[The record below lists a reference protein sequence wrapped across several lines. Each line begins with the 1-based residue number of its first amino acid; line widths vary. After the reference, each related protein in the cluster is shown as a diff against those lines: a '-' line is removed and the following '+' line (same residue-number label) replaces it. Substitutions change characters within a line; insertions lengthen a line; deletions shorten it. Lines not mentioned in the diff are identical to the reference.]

1 MHLRPRRTRRTARRL
16 AGGALWALILLACV
30 AGLPGGLPTASP
42 SPTTGLQSQA
52 GEATP
57 SAAELAAEEAAAHQA
72 MLAGRAAARNV
83 ASDRAA
89 ARRADKGPGVT
100 APALVIPVGTDAGIP
115 SMALRAYQR
124 ATAWAAGYDPGCH
137 LAWPVLAGIG
147 RIESDH
153 GLHFGGAARFGVN
166 GDTFPV
172 ILGPELNGNGIAA
185 IPDTDHG
192 RLDLDPVWD
201 RAVGPMQFLP
211 STWRGLGRDGN
222 GDGVASPDNFF
233 DAATSAA
240 AYLCLEGG
248 DLSQPGPLRQAVFA
262 YNHSQPYVDA
272 VLGWAAF
279 YGQHGLAAPNPPGT
293 GPGPGPGSSTTAP
306 GPGTAG
312 GTTTT
317 VAQTTTSLA
326 TTLGPTTT
334 TMATT
339 TTHRRHRHQTTTT
352 APCVSTTTGPTTGP
366 TTTTAASSSTTASTT
381 TSTTTTTLPPTSGST
396 TTSATTTTLPPCK

>member
-1 MHLRPRRTRRTARRL
+1 MPRRPRRTRRAARHL
-16 AGGALWALILLACV
+16 AGGALWALILVACV
-30 AGLPGGLPTASP
+30 AGLPGGLPAASP
-42 SPTTGLQSQA
+42 SVATGLQ
-52 GEATP
+52 GGATP
-57 SAAELAAEEAAAHQA
+57 LSASELAAETAAQAAAHQA
-72 MLAGRAAARNV
+72 MLAGRLAATHRT
-83 ASDRAA
+83 SDRAA
-89 ARRADKGPGVT
+89 AKQAAKGPGVT
-100 APALVIPVGTDAGIP
+100 EAALVIPVGTDAGIP
-115 SMALRAYQR
+115 TMALQAYQR
-124 ATAWAAGYDPGCH
+124 AASWAAGYDPGCH

-166 GDTFPV
+166 GDTVPV

-211 STWRGLGRDGN
+211 STWRSLGRDGN
-222 GDGVASPDNFF
+222 SDGVASPDNFF
-233 DAATSAA
+233 DAATGAA

-248 DLSQPGPLRQAVFA
+248 DLSQPGPLRQAVSA
-262 YNHSQPYVDA
+262 YNHSWPYVDA

-279 YGQHGLAAPNPPGT
+279 YGQHGLAAPNPPST
-293 GPGPGPGSSTTAP
+293 GPGSPTTAP
-306 GPGTAG
+306 GTSL

-317 VAQTTTSLA
+317 ALQTTTSLA

-339 TTHRRHRHQTTTT
+339 TTHRHHRHHPTTTT
-352 APCVSTTTGPTTGP
+352 APCASTTTGPTTTTDP
-366 TTTTAASSSTTASTT
+366 TTTTSSSSSTTT
-381 TSTTTTTLPPTSGST
+381 TTTTTLPPGSST
-396 TTSATTTTLPPCK
+396 TTSATTTTLPPCT